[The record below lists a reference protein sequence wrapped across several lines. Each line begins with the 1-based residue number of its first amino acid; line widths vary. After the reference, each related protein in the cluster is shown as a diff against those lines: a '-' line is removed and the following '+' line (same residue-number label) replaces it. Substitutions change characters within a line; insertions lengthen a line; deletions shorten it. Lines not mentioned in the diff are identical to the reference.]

1 MQIGFGH
8 DDQVHIHGIGHSH
21 LVGAWLYHESIATV
35 ETRIMTTPSFNP
47 IPSLRLLLD
56 GQHLDTELVV
66 ELFEAMMSGNL
77 EESQTAAT
85 LSLIAVRGPNA
96 NELASAATVMRKHV
110 TVIPTSI
117 DPQSLLD
124 TAGTGGA
131 PKTFNVSTAAAIV
144 AAASG
149 IPVAK
154 HGNRSRTG
162 RGSAEVLEMLG
173 VNIDAGPETQARCLQ
188 EANVCFAFA
197 IHHHPATRF
206 VMPVRRALAFPTIFN
221 LLGPLTNP
229 ANASRQVIGV
239 WDSRFGQVMAE
250 ALVQLGTKRAIVAH
264 SHDGLDEV
272 SISAPTTLWHI
283 QHGEVHQEIISP
295 TDVGLRL
302 HPIDDVQ
309 ATNLEHAATLV
320 RSVLD
325 GTEQG
330 APRDMVLINAAA
342 AILVGGKATDLTEG
356 VAAAAAIIDEG
367 HAITTLDRLAE
378 VSRATAS

>member
-1 MQIGFGH
+1 
-8 DDQVHIHGIGHSH
+8 
-21 LVGAWLYHESIATV
+21 
-35 ETRIMTTPSFNP
+35 MTAPSFNP
-47 IPSLRLLLD
+47 IPTLRLLLD
-56 GQHLDTELVV
+56 GQHLDTESIL
-66 ELFEAMMSGNL
+66 ELFEAMMSGDL
-77 EESQTAAT
+77 EESQTAAA
-85 LSLIAVRGPNA
+85 LSLIAVRDPDA
-96 NELASAATVMRKHV
+96 NELASAATVMRKYV

-173 VNIDAGPETQARCLQ
+173 VNIDAGPEIQARCLHD
-188 EANVCFAFA
+188 AGVCFAFA
-197 IHHHPATRF
+197 IHHHPATQF
-206 VMPVRRALAFPTIFN
+206 VVPVRRALAFPTIFN

-239 WDSRFGQVMAE
+239 WDSRFGQVVGD
-250 ALVQLGTKRAIVAH
+250 ALVQLGTRRAIVAH
-264 SHDGLDEV
+264 SHDGLDEI

-283 QHGEVHQEIISP
+283 QHGEVHQEIVSP
-295 TDVGLRL
+295 TDVGLQL
-302 HPIDDVQ
+302 HPIDDVR

-356 VAAAAAIIDEG
+356 VAVAAAIIDGG

-378 VSRATAS
+378 VSRATAT

>member
-1 MQIGFGH
+1 
-8 DDQVHIHGIGHSH
+8 
-21 LVGAWLYHESIATV
+21 
-35 ETRIMTTPSFNP
+35 MTTPPSFNP
-47 IPSLRLLLD
+47 IPTLRLLLD
-56 GQHLDTELVV
+56 GQHLDAESVTHI
-66 ELFEAMMSGNL
+66 FEAMMSGDL
-77 EESQTAAT
+77 KESQTAAV
-85 LSLIAVRGPNA
+85 LSLIAVRDPDA
-96 NELASAATVMRKHV
+96 NELASAAAVMRKHV
-110 TVIPTSI
+110 TAIPTSI
-117 DPQSLLD
+117 DLQSLLD

-173 VNIDAGPETQARCLQ
+173 VNINAGPDTQAHCLQ

-206 VMPVRRALAFPTIFN
+206 VMPVRRALTFPTIFN

-229 ANASRQVIGV
+229 ANAHRQVIGV

-272 SISAPTTLWHI
+272 SISAPTTLWHVEN
-283 QHGEVHQEIISP
+283 GEIHQEVISP
-295 TDVGLRL
+295 IDVGLQL
-302 HPIDDVQ
+302 HSIDDVR
-309 ATNLEHAATLV
+309 ATNLEHAASLV

-325 GTEQG
+325 GSEQG

-342 AILVGGKATDLTEG
+342 AILVGGKSVNLTEG
-356 VAAAAAIIDEG
+356 VAMAASMIDTG
-367 HAITTLDRLAE
+367 HAITTLKRLVE
-378 VSRATAS
+378 VSQSVVS

>member
-1 MQIGFGH
+1 M
-8 DDQVHIHGIGHSH
+8 HGIKHSH
-21 LVGAWLYHESIATV
+21 FVGAWLYHESITTV
-35 ETRIMTTPSFNP
+35 ETRIMTAPPSFNP
-47 IPSLRLLLD
+47 IPTLRLLLD
-56 GQHLDTELVV
+56 GQHLDAESIT
-66 ELFEAMMSGNL
+66 ELFEAMMSGDL
-77 EESQTAAT
+77 KESQIAAA
-85 LSLIAVRGPNA
+85 LSLIAMRDPDA
-96 NELASAATVMRKHV
+96 NELSSAATVMRKHV
-110 TVIPTSI
+110 TAIPTSI

-173 VNIDAGPETQARCLQ
+173 VNIDAGPDIQAHCLQ

-229 ANASRQVIGV
+229 ANAYRQVIGV

-283 QHGEVHQEIISP
+283 ENGEVHQEIISP
-295 TDVGLRL
+295 VDVGLKT
-302 HPIDDVQ
+302 HPIDDVR

-330 APRDMVLINAAA
+330 APRDMVLMNAAA
-342 AILVGGKATDLTEG
+342 AILVGGKATDLAAG
-356 VAAAAAIIDEG
+356 VATAASVIDEG
-367 HAITTLDRLAE
+367 RAIATLDRLVE
-378 VSRATAS
+378 VSQAAAS